1 MPSKSSAKS
10 NLTVNAA
17 LYEDVRCKLNDAE
30 NTIWDLNEKV
40 AGLEDE
46 LDTAK
51 HFRDSLDVEPEEKQ
65 QTKTNSNAGQEL
77 RCPTG
82 LELRCP
88 TGHDLV
94 PHFSYPSKLWYCDFC
109 STEYEPPGFR
119 LYSCMT
125 CEFNICPICF
135 HTPGATDRPLVDAST
150 FPEPTEEFRSFQR
163 GIMERTQE
171 MLEYEYYLVQLREAK
186 QVKRRRGKKKNH
198 RK

>member
-65 QTKTNSNAGQEL
+65 QTKTNSNALLLLGQ
-77 RCPTG
+77 
-82 LELRCP
+82 ELRCP

-94 PHFSYPSKLWYCDFC
+94 PHFSFPSQPWYCDFC

-119 LYSCMT
+119 LYSCMR
-125 CEFNICPICF
+125 CHYNVCPVCF
-135 HTPGATDRPLVDAST
+135 VTPGL
-150 FPEPTEEFRSFQR
+150 QI
-163 GIMERTQE
+163 GHQ
-171 MLEYEYYLVQLREAK
+171 
-186 QVKRRRGKKKNH
+186 
-198 RK
+198 